1 MPVPEFVV
9 RLRERVGQEELWLPA
24 VTAVVVR
31 GEGDAREVLLVQRAD
46 NGRWTPVTGILDPGE
61 EPAVGARREV
71 LEETGVEV
79 SVDRLVATSAG
90 APQTHVNGDRAV
102 YLDLTF
108 ACTWL
113 AGEAHVADDESAAV
127 RWCPVSDVDVA
138 LDVAAHRER
147 VAAAL
152 SGEQRARFRA

>member
-1 MPVPEFVV
+1 VPIPEFVV
-9 RLRERVGQEELWLPA
+9 RLRERVGRDQLWLPA

-31 GEGDAREVLLVQRAD
+31 GEDDAREVLLVQRAD

-71 LEETGVEV
+71 LEETGVDV

-90 APQTHVNGDRAV
+90 PPQTHVNGDRAV

-108 ACTWL
+108 ACTWRG
-113 AGEAHVADDESAAV
+113 GEAHVADDESAAV
-127 RWCPVSDVDVA
+127 RWCPVAEVDAA
-138 LDVAAHRER
+138 LDVPAHRER

-152 SGEQRARFRA
+152 SDEARARFRV